1 MARISLQIAKN
12 SQKIFV
18 LLLYRYD
25 VTYKVF
31 DVAKTKNV
39 LTFERTYQLTT

>member
-1 MARISLQIAKN
+1 MARTSLGIIKKHA
-12 SQKIFV
+12 KIFI
-18 LLLYRYD
+18 LFLYCYN

-39 LTFERTYQLTT
+39 LNFKRTYQLTT